1 MTYTINRAAAY
12 LNTSTQF
19 VKQLIQD
26 SKLPCLYGK
35 IQGKALHEYK
45 AKARLERRKLLAEMV
60 AESQLLDMY

>member
-12 LNTSTQF
+12 LNTSAQF

-45 AKARLERRKLLAEMV
+45 AKSMLERRKALIELTAQAQE
-60 AESQLLDMY
+60 LGMY

>member
-12 LNTSTQF
+12 LNTSAQF

-45 AKARLERRKLLAEMV
+45 AKVKLEQRKLLLELA
-60 AESQLLDMY
+60 AESQLLGMY